1 MDFEPFLKL
10 INRTYN
16 MNTLDI
22 LETLIAFDTV
32 SSKSNLDLIAWVEKY
47 LVAHNV
53 NSTRVTNETGDK
65 ASLYAIVGPADKPG
79 YVLSGHTDVVPVAG
93 QDWKTDPFQL
103 HVEGGFAYGR
113 GACDMKG
120 FLACVLAAVPAMQNA
135 KLETPLIIAFSYD
148 EEVGCTGVR
157 PLLSEMAQWPIQPLG
172 CFVGEPTSMSVV
184 VGHKEKLSKRVV
196 VHGLTGHSAL
206 APLAVNAAHYGAR
219 LVAFVSELAE
229 KLKLQGCRDD
239 LYDVAHSTAHV
250 GRFVSGTQL
259 NIVPAHAEFDFEF
272 RTVAG
277 DDITALFAEFESKA
291 ADLEAEM
298 RSVYPQAS
306 IEIRPYSEI
315 PGLDTPID
323 SDVVTLAKHLA
334 GKNSHAKVA
343 FSTEAGLFQQMA
355 GVSTVVCGPGSIEQ
369 AHKADEYIAVE
380 QLAACDHMLLDL
392 VKHCSKER

>member
-1 MDFEPFLKL
+1 
-10 INRTYN
+10 
-16 MNTLDI
+16 MNTLEI
-22 LETLIAFDTV
+22 LEKLIAFDTV
-32 SSKSNLDLIAWVEKY
+32 SSKSNLDLIEWVEQY
-47 LVAHNV
+47 LISHNV

-65 ASLYAIVGPADKPG
+65 ASLYAIVGPTEKAG
-79 YVLSGHTDVVPVAG
+79 YVLSGHTDVVPVTG

-103 HVEGGFAYGR
+103 RVEDGFAYGR
-113 GACDMKG
+113 GTCDMKG
-120 FLACVLAAVPAMQNA
+120 FLACVLAAVPAMQNV

-157 PLLSEMAQWPIQPLG
+157 PMLSEMAQWPIQPLG

-184 VGHKEKLSKRVV
+184 VGHKEKLSKRVI

-229 KLKLQGCRDD
+229 RLRSQGSRDD

-277 DDITALFAEFESKA
+277 DDVTALFAEFENKA
-291 ADLEAEM
+291 AALEVEM
-298 RSVYPQAS
+298 RKVHPQAS
-306 IEIRPYSEI
+306 IEILPYSKI

-343 FSTEAGLFQQMA
+343 FSTEAGLFQQIA
-355 GVSTVVCGPGSIEQ
+355 GVSTIVCGPGSIEQ

-380 QLAACDHMLLDL
+380 QLAACDRMILALIE
-392 VKHCSKER
+392 HCSEAS